1 MELVLPKSNNTA
13 ENKKLFEQ
21 LNSGNLSIRN
31 KIIEKNLRL
40 VEMTIQKKLPDFSD
54 LPYMDKEDLFEIGC
68 IGLIKAVDSYD
79 LDRGKAFSAYAV
91 ICIRN
96 EILMYYRKNK
106 KLSLIDSLNEN
117 VSEEDERSKVELLVS
132 NEESIEDKYIQ
143 KETSIEMLEHL
154 SCLTEIEKKAV
165 KLYYGFG
172 ERRFTDREIAQEL
185 GYSQSYISRILK
197 KARHKLKDLLEN
209 KSFNE
214 IVQEEYSF
222 EVSDAF
228 ALFSEYP
235 RAKVI
240 RTIKKLPK
248 AKRKLF
254 LDCYP
259 INGKYGLTFKEVCQ
273 KYNLS
278 SKVLLRKLDKI
289 KEEILFL
296 IIQDQRKTRQVDIF
310 KQLPDYPKEKVLEA
324 IHMLEEPNQTIFT
337 LRYGIDRKDQLSV
350 EEIVSKLEGKELD
363 IPLTPESVIKNLFV
377 SRQTIKR
384 LVQQGNGIKIKT
396 NFLNS
401 EELFFSNFPGY
412 SKEQVLSLFPN
423 LLERRRI
430 IVELCFGLNGNETK
444 SIKEIAIMMGCSQK
458 EVKQRVEYVIKVLN
472 KQLKDRYK
480 EPEDSKVLTKKKVEK
495 R

>member
-21 LNSGNLSIRN
+21 LNSGSLSIRN

-54 LPYMDKEDLFEIGC
+54 LPYMDKDDLFEIGC

-117 VSEEDERSKVELLVS
+117 VSEEDERSKVELL
-132 NEESIEDKYIQ
+132 
-143 KETSIEMLEHL
+143 ETSAEMLEHL

-278 SKVLLRKLDKI
+278 GKILLRKL
-289 KEEILFL
+289 
-296 IIQDQRKTRQVDIF
+296 
-310 KQLPDYPKEKVLEA
+310 
-324 IHMLEEPNQTIFT
+324 
-337 LRYGIDRKDQLSV
+337 
-350 EEIVSKLEGKELD
+350 
-363 IPLTPESVIKNLFV
+363 
-377 SRQTIKR
+377 
-384 LVQQGNGIKIKT
+384 
-396 NFLNS
+396 
-401 EELFFSNFPGY
+401 
-412 SKEQVLSLFPN
+412 
-423 LLERRRI
+423 
-430 IVELCFGLNGNETK
+430 
-444 SIKEIAIMMGCSQK
+444 
-458 EVKQRVEYVIKVLN
+458 
-472 KQLKDRYK
+472 
-480 EPEDSKVLTKKKVEK
+480 KKKFYF
-495 R
+495 

>member
-1 MELVLPKSNNTA
+1 MTISLPKGNSNF
-13 ENKKLFEQ
+13 ENIRLFEQ
-21 LNSGNLSIRN
+21 LCNGDISVRN
-31 KIIEKNLRL
+31 KIIEGNLRL
-40 VEMTIQKKLPDFSD
+40 VEMVIQTKIPTLSNI
-54 LPYMDKEDLFEIGC
+54 LYMEEDDLFEIGC

-79 LDRGKAFSAYAV
+79 LKKGKAFSGYAV

-96 EILMYYRKNK
+96 EILMYYRKTK
-106 KLSLIDSLNEN
+106 KLSLVDSLNEE
-117 VSEEDERSKVELLVS
+117 VSEEDERSKVELLKS
-132 NEESIEDKYIQ
+132 NEESIEDQYIQ
-143 KETSIEMLEHL
+143 KETSAEMLEHL

-278 SKVLLRKLDKI
+278 GKILLRKLDKI

-412 SKEQVLSLFPN
+412 SKE
-423 LLERRRI
+423 
-430 IVELCFGLNGNETK
+430 
-444 SIKEIAIMMGCSQK
+444 
-458 EVKQRVEYVIKVLN
+458 
-472 KQLKDRYK
+472 
-480 EPEDSKVLTKKKVEK
+480 
-495 R
+495 

>member
-1 MELVLPKSNNTA
+1 MTINLPKGNSNF
-13 ENKKLFEQ
+13 ENIRLFEQ
-21 LNSGNLSIRN
+21 LYNGDISVRN
-31 KIIEKNLRL
+31 KIIEGNLRL
-40 VEMTIQKKLPDFSD
+40 VEMVIQTKIPTLSNI
-54 LPYMDKEDLFEIGC
+54 LYMEEDDLFEIGC

-79 LDRGKAFSAYAV
+79 LKKGKAFSGYAV

-96 EILMYYRKNK
+96 EILMYYRKTK
-106 KLSLIDSLNEN
+106 KLSLVDSLNEE
-117 VSEEDERSKVELLVS
+117 VSDDIEIAKIELLPS
-132 NEESIEDKYIQ
+132 NDKNIEDVYIQ
-143 KETSIEMLEHL
+143 KEASVELLEHL
-154 SCLTEIEKKAV
+154 SCLTEIEKKV
-165 KLYYGFG
+165 TEMYYGFG
-172 ERRFTDREIAQEL
+172 YEPLTNSEIGKKL

-197 KARHKLKDLLEN
+197 RVRYKLKDLLNN
-209 KSFNE
+209 KAIEDIKN
-214 IVQEEYSF
+214 EEYEF
-222 EVSDAF
+222 EVISAF
-228 ALFSEYP
+228 ELFPEYS
-235 RAKVI
+235 RAKVARI
-240 RTIKKLPK
+240 IKKLPK

-259 INGKYGLTFKEVCQ
+259 INGKYGLKFKEVCQ

-278 SKVLLRKLDKI
+278 GEKLLKKLNKI
-289 KEEILFL
+289 KEEILIL
-296 IIQDQRKTRQVDIF
+296 ILQEQRKTRQVDIF
-310 KQLPDYPKEKVLEA
+310 KQLPDYPKEKVIEA
-324 IHMLEEPNQTIFT
+324 VHMLEEPNQTIFT

-350 EEIVSKLEGKELD
+350 EEIISKLEGKEID
-363 IPLTPESVIKNLFV
+363 IPLTPESIIKNLNV
-377 SRQTIKR
+377 SKQTIKR

-412 SKEQVLSLFPN
+412 SKEQVLLLFPS

-444 SIKEIAIMMGCSQK
+444 SIKEMATMMGCSQK

-472 KQLKDRYK
+472 KQLKEQYK